1 MSAAVSPDE
10 AQLWDLLPT
19 LAVLLSPSG
28 ELLRANAEFVRR
40 LPGAAAARGND
51 WLDWLAPPARVA
63 LLDALQ
69 RRADPGLLVQV
80 GPWED
85 SLFSGGRHRV
95 NGRIWVHCFEDT
107 EAGLNNLVRD
117 VLKAVT
123 QAEDDKLGGEVI
135 VSYLNA
141 TYTPDA
147 SEGTLAAATLDIG
160 MLWEWEHTAP

>member
-1 MSAAVSPDE
+1 VTPVAKVNRIADN
-10 AQLWDLLPT
+10 L
-19 LAVLLSPSG
+19 VLLLKGIDARLSP
-28 ELLRANAEFVRR
+28 
-40 LPGAAAARGND
+40 
-51 WLDWLAPPARVA
+51 LDWVTKPRTVERGLKGIAVTNR
-63 LLDALQ
+63 
-69 RRADPGLLVQV
+69 PGLLVQV